1 MTQQSWRHQVGSIS
15 LGAMLLG
22 ACYVEPVEQ
31 PIPARSAFDV
41 NVLDARPT
49 GLVVQADKPLSWVV
63 VEMRPAGQVWV
74 VYADSSQ
81 PAGDSGRVI
90 DTLRFDRRSSRAGL
104 LVGGGSA
111 PYWVVP
117 CQSEGYATVVNPENG
132 HVDLVDTGCERWGP
146 GYPAG
151 GQGRPVLDDRYFLAF
166 GSTTPASP
174 AAIEHLLRT
183 VRPTKE
189 PDSLAAAVAAAL
201 VRDPAVRWDYAV
213 SYPPETQKH

>member
-1 MTQQSWRHQVGSIS
+1 MTHHDWHDQVGCIALGS
-15 LGAMLLG
+15 LALG
-22 ACYVEPVEQ
+22 ACYVQPVEG
-31 PIPARSAFDV
+31 PTPARSFFHV
-41 NVLDARPT
+41 HVLDVKPA
-49 GLVVQADKPLSWVV
+49 GVVVQADTALAWVV
-63 VEMRPAGQVWV
+63 IEMRPAGQVWL
-74 VYADSSQ
+74 VYADSSG
-81 PAGDSGRVI
+81 PVGGTRGPV
-90 DTLRFDRRSSRAGL
+90 DTLQFDRRSSRAGL

-132 HVDLVDTGCERWGP
+132 HVDLVGTGCERWGP

-174 AAIEHLLRT
+174 AAIVQLLRT

-189 PDSLAAAVAAAL
+189 PDSLAAAVGAAL
-201 VRDPAVRWDYAV
+201 FRSRAVRWDYSVWYA
-213 SYPPETQKH
+213 PDAGKP

>member
-90 DTLRFDRRSSRAGL
+90 DTLRFDRRSEPGWIARRGRFRAVLGRAVP
-104 LVGGGSA
+104 VGG
-111 PYWVVP
+111 
-117 CQSEGYATVVNPENG
+117 
-132 HVDLVDTGCERWGP
+132 
-146 GYPAG
+146 
-151 GQGRPVLDDRYFLAF
+151 
-166 GSTTPASP
+166 
-174 AAIEHLLRT
+174 LRH
-183 VRPTKE
+183 RRE
-189 PDSLAAAVAAAL
+189 P
-201 VRDPAVRWDYAV
+201 
-213 SYPPETQKH
+213 